1 MSKDEKIQHIAEQI
15 KPVFQKYD
23 IQYAG
28 VFGSYARGE
37 EKEESD
43 LDILVL
49 RGNKILSL
57 FDFIGMKNE
66 ISDIL
71 KKKIDLVS
79 EKAIIPYFKNH
90 IFNDLTTIY
99 GKR

>member
-37 EKEESD
+37 EKAMGDQSWD
-43 LDILVL
+43 LIH
-49 RGNKILSL
+49 RN
-57 FDFIGMKNE
+57 F
-66 ISDIL
+66 
-71 KKKIDLVS
+71 
-79 EKAIIPYFKNH
+79 
-90 IFNDLTTIY
+90 
-99 GKR
+99 